1 MRGMDV
7 PVGPAI
13 FCRADSLCAKGVRL
27 RKANFGFRISGFDP
41 GSPRN
46 TFIFMVPILVVL
58 VTFLFWYQTWFGRP
72 LSEREMGQ
80 YRSDTSVPHK
90 TQHALAQLSN
100 RIARGDGTARRW
112 YPAIIA
118 LGQSKEPQLRSMA
131 AWVMGQDNHCEEFH
145 QSLRRL
151 VDDPAPLVRWNAA
164 LALVRFSDAVA
175 EPQLRAMLRPLTLA
189 APQAGT
195 LEFRLKEHD
204 AVQSGGIVARISSV
218 GDGNSLNV
226 VSPTAGKIARL
237 VAKTGGPIGAGD
249 AIAVIEPGE
258 AQVFEALRG
267 LALIGQSE
275 SLADVERFAAGV
287 PGMSERVR
295 QQALITAQAIR
306 QRVPQSKTVK

>member
-1 MRGMDV
+1 
-7 PVGPAI
+7 
-13 FCRADSLCAKGVRL
+13 
-27 RKANFGFRISGFDP
+27 
-41 GSPRN
+41 
-46 TFIFMVPILVVL
+46 MVPILVVL

-72 LSEREMGQ
+72 LSEREIGQ
-80 YRSDTSVPHK
+80 YLSDTSVPHK

-112 YPAIIA
+112 YPEIIA
-118 LGQSKEPQLRSMA
+118 LGQSKEPQLRAMA

-145 QSLRRL
+145 QALRKL
-151 VDDPAPLVRWNAA
+151 VDDPAPLARWNAA
-164 LALVRFSDAVA
+164 LALARFSDAA
-175 EPQLRAMLRPLTLA
+175 GEPQLRDMLQPFTLA

-195 LEFRLKEHD
+195 LEFCLKEQD

-218 GDGNSLNV
+218 NGGNSVNV
-226 VSPTAGKIARL
+226 ASPIAGKVARL
-237 VAKTGGPIGAGD
+237 AAKARGPVGASE

-267 LALIGQSE
+267 LVLIGQPE

-295 QQALITAQAIR
+295 QQALLTAQAIR
-306 QRVPQSKTVK
+306 QRAMQSKSVK

>member
-1 MRGMDV
+1 V
-7 PVGPAI
+7 T
-13 FCRADSLCAKGVRL
+13 L

-41 GSPRN
+41 GSPRS

-72 LSEREMGQ
+72 LSEREVGQ
-80 YRSDTSVPHK
+80 YLSDTSVPHK

-131 AWVMGQDNHCEEFH
+131 AWVMGQDNHCEDFH
-145 QSLRRL
+145 QTLRRL

-164 LALVRFSDAVA
+164 LALVRFSDAVG
-175 EPQLRAMLRPLTLA
+175 EPQLRAMLQPFTLA

-218 GDGNSLNV
+218 GGGNSLNV
-226 VSPTAGKIARL
+226 ASPTAGKIARL

-249 AIAVIEPGE
+249 AIAVLEPGE

-267 LALIGQSE
+267 LVLIGQSE
-275 SLADVERFAAGV
+275 SLADVERFAVGV

-306 QRVPQSKTVK
+306 QRVGLSRDVK